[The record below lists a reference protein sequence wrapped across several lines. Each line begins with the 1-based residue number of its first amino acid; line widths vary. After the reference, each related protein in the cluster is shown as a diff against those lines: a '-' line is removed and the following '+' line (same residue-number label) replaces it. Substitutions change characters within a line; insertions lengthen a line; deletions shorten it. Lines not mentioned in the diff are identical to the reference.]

1 MYNATICTYYHAYLL
16 VNFYSCIPVIYST
29 NTATGLDMVVDGEG
43 KNMPTILLPTGQK
56 YKHDGYIFISKSII
70 DTEFNITS

>member
-1 MYNATICTYYHAYLL
+1 MLQSAHITTYLL
-16 VNFYSCIPVIYST
+16 VNCYIPVIYST

-56 YKHDGYIFISKSII
+56 YKHDKIGWPFKMYH
-70 DTEFNITS
+70 